1 MKLREHQQKEM
12 IQMRETMQLQL
23 AEIAHKLALF
33 QERKVL
39 LEQQLIILEQR
50 KAMMEQ
56 ELTSIN
62 RTLETHA

>member
-1 MKLREHQQKEM
+1 MRLREHRQKEM
-12 IQMRETMQLQL
+12 LQMRETMEQQL

-33 QERKVL
+33 QERKEL
-39 LEQQLIILEQR
+39 LERQLIILEQR